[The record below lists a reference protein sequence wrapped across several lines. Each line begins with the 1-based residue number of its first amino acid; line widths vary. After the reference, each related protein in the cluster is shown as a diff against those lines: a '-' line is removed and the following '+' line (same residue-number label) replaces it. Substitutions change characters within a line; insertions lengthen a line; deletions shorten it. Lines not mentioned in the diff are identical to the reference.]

1 MQVIIIQRELKGSS
15 YWVGRYLMYIGICH
29 AHFIVFMIKDGLSE
43 IQNDDSSV
51 HESVKYLI
59 ALEIAI
65 TFKETGPKWSHFG
78 IQPMQYWLLP

>member
-1 MQVIIIQRELKGSS
+1 MVT
-15 YWVGRYLMYIGICH
+15 
-29 AHFIVFMIKDGLSE
+29 
-43 IQNDDSSV
+43 QNV

-65 TFKETGPKWSHFG
+65 TFKETDLKCSHVG